1 MEGHDLAEDRLAPVP
16 ASTILRDDS
25 RSDLYLL
32 PDAENTAKNGTASYT
47 TFEVVDLGT
56 GFINVEGTDDD

>member
-1 MEGHDLAEDRLAPVP
+1 MEGHDLAEDRLALVP
-16 ASTILRDDS
+16 ASTVLRNDS
-25 RSDLYLL
+25 RSYLDLL
-32 PDAENTAKNGTASYT
+32 PDAKNAAKNGTAGYT